1 MPQGS
6 CAAGANNQL
15 AEPEDAERLCSRGI
29 VYCPDYFA
37 NSGGIIELHHQRG
50 GGNHA
55 PLARHLASLAK
66 ATCKVFARAE
76 RTGETTA
83 AIADAIAMDRV
94 KAARS

>member
-1 MPQGS
+1 M
-6 CAAGANNQL
+6 
-15 AEPEDAERLCSRGI
+15 
-29 VYCPDYFA
+29 
-37 NSGGIIELHHQRG
+37 HHQRG